1 MQKTKFIPYKKSSH
15 NVASRETLFI
25 SIIILILHQY
35 ATHIDNKHSWLYC
48 WKGKI
53 YWFDL
58 QYRREAIDVDGGN
71 AKSERELQLFTLK
84 LS

>member
-1 MQKTKFIPYKKSSH
+1 MINNEGHHNAKEKICTIKKISN

-48 WKGKI
+48 
-53 YWFDL
+53 
-58 QYRREAIDVDGGN
+58 
-71 AKSERELQLFTLK
+71 
-84 LS
+84 